1 MCELVLC
8 ECHVTLKYVW
18 EIEREKGNWTKIC
31 ESNSLVR
38 FLDDGRCATTVAHA
52 KLIMFGSLG
61 TVATVATCAKLIMPM
76 HGIRLMDLLCANV
89 Q

>member
-1 MCELVLC
+1 V
-8 ECHVTLKYVW
+8 
-18 EIEREKGNWTKIC
+18 
-31 ESNSLVR
+31 
-38 FLDDGRCATTVAHA
+38 TTVAHA